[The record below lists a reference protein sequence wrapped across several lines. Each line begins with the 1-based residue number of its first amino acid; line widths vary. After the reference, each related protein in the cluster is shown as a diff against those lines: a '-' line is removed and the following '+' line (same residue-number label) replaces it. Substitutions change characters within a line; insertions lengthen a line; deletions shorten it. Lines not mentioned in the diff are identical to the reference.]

1 MYVILFFMYDGFF
14 LNRVVYILLSII
26 EIIESILEGPT
37 PLYNN
42 TYI

>member
-1 MYVILFFMYDGFF
+1 MTAYF
-14 LNRVVYILLSII
+14 LKRVVYILLVII
-26 EIIESILEGPT
+26 EIIESILGGPT